1 MAGSL
6 KWFRYLADDNTPY
19 AILADESNTEAV
31 NTPLTTNA
39 PVAGLVPLPR
49 GYKARYVTLESSDGA
64 FKRKAY
70 VLDPDRFA
78 IVNNTQVFVVPV
90 EGSATGVNTRIVLK
104 EAERLRRQ
112 PKDADT
118 GLNDGDNP

>member
-31 NTPLTTNA
+31 NTVLTTNA
-39 PVAGLVPLPR
+39 SVAGLVPLPK
-49 GYKARYVTLESSDGA
+49 GYTARYVTLETNDGT

-70 VLDPDRFA
+70 VLDPDRYA
-78 IVNNTQVFVVPV
+78 ILNNTQVFQIPL
-90 EGSATGVNTRIVLK
+90 ENSSTGAQVKIVLK
-104 EAERLRRQ
+104 QAEKLRRQ

-118 GLNDGDNP
+118 GINDGDNP